1 MSILIKGIDM
11 PNKIDLDFHDNHIV
25 LGGVLYPID
34 IDQLVY
40 IPTPHGRLID
50 KDELLSHLKKDP
62 LFDLVERYGVS
73 GVIESRPTILEEEK

>member
-11 PNKIDLDFHDNHIV
+11 PSRIDLDFHDNHIV

-50 KDELLSHLKKDP
+50 GDKMEAEAEQTL
-62 LFDLVERYGVS
+62 YGEVS
-73 GVIESRPTILEEEK
+73 FEDIANAPTILEAEE